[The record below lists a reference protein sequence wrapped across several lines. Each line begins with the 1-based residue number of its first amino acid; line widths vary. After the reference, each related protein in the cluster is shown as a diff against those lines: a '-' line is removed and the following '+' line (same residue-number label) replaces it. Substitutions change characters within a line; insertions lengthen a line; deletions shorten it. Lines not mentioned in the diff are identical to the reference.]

1 MKQLNRQEKIE
12 ELDLLLVSRGW
23 EIFVSHLQD
32 KTKTMYEEI
41 ENRLNDNNYPVKKTL
56 GEIKLIKDLINLP
69 QNLIKEFEFI
79 EDKEK
84 EI

>member
-1 MKQLNRQEKIE
+1 
-12 ELDLLLVSRGW
+12 
-23 EIFVSHLQD
+23 
-32 KTKTMYEEI
+32 MYEEI

-84 EI
+84 EIS

>member
-12 ELDLLLVSRGW
+12 ELDLLLVSKGW
-23 EIFVSHLQD
+23 EIFVSHLHD
-32 KTKTMYEEI
+32 KIKTMYEEI